1 MWLDV
6 EADHL
11 GLGRLED
18 QVAELL
24 DLEARLEGQLQLG
37 ALDHDVGE
45 VEQVHLERVEHAL
58 ARDDDLLGLLLHR
71 QRADERGH
79 LLGGLPLGELAEPL
93 LARPDGGVDDLEEEL
108 ARARVEDEDGAY
120 GQG

>member
-1 MWLDV
+1 MEGAQDEQQAREGGVRRDGLEPVVVHVEQDLVTVTVRVRVRVRVRFGVGVRVRVRLWLDV

-45 VEQVHLERVEHAL
+45 VEQVHLVGVRVRVRVRVRL
-58 ARDDDLLGLLLHR
+58 
-71 QRADERGH
+71 RG
-79 LLGGLPLGELAEPL
+79 G
-93 LARPDGGVDDLEEEL
+93 
-108 ARARVEDEDGAY
+108 
-120 GQG
+120 